1 MGFLDLRSIAE
12 INSCRI
18 ALPSS
23 QATVGGGP
31 FSRFPLFLSSFPFV
45 CSFCSVTPGK
55 IQTRFVVVLLEQML
69 SRCQREN
76 LPPLPPRRRQLI
88 TSVAVVFVDTCTLAV
103 VVAAAAS
110 PLPA

>member
-1 MGFLDLRSIAE
+1 MGFLEISRSIAE

-18 ALPSS
+18 ALPSNR
-23 QATVGGGP
+23 P
-31 FSRFPLFLSSFPFV
+31 FIFTLPSFLIFFPLCLQFLFS
-45 CSFCSVTPGK
+45 TPGK

-88 TSVAVVFVDTCTLAV
+88 TSVAVVFIDRCTLAA
-103 VVAAAAS
+103 VVAVAAL